1 MWVNLYFCL
10 VDNLNLPAYSY
21 RIEQRRG
28 KLAIFDPIRK
38 KFIILTPEEWVRQH
52 FINYMIS
59 QLGYPASLIRV
70 ESGTQ
75 YNQRA
80 KRTDVLVYDQHLKPL
95 VLVEC
100 KAAHVPINQ
109 ATFDQA
115 SVYNKT
121 LKARVVICT
130 NGMVHYACRYDEASG
145 TVTFLDKIPPYS
157 DLTT

>member
-1 MWVNLYFCL
+1 M
-10 VDNLNLPAYSY
+10 DQLNLPTYSY

-38 KFIILTPEEWVRQH
+38 KFIVLTPEEWVRQH
-52 FINYMIS
+52 FVNYLTNH
-59 QLGYPASLIRV
+59 LGYPASLIRV

-75 YNQRA
+75 YNQKA
-80 KRTDVLVYDQHLKPL
+80 KRTDVLVYDPELKPL

-115 SVYNKT
+115 SIYNKT
-121 LKARVVICT
+121 LQAQILICT
-130 NGMVHYACRYDEASG
+130 NGMVHYACRYEAETG
-145 TVTFLDKIPPYS
+145 KMVFLDHMPAYA
-157 DLTT
+157 DLT